1 VLAALLVAVVLVSSL
16 ADPGEA
22 TDSTATSL
30 DTTAAPTTVAGSPVV
45 LSEDGWS
52 SSDPDGDDRV
62 ENEESVALVHDGSG
76 STSWSTVCYANQYL
90 GGKRG
95 VGVVAT
101 LSAPATGQ
109 LDVVFGAT
117 PWTAAV
123 YVADT
128 LPTSFEGWGEP
139 VDTSYSTEATTA
151 SFNLGRPGTY
161 VLVSLQQLAEDPDCT
176 QANPFRGRISEI
188 SFQPAP

>member
-1 VLAALLVAVVLVSSL
+1 MGIRGKLALLVPGLVAV
-16 ADPGEA
+16 
-22 TDSTATSL
+22 
-30 DTTAAPTTVAGSPVV
+30 TVIG
-45 LSEDGWS
+45 
-52 SSDPDGDDRV
+52 
-62 ENEESVALVHDGSG
+62 VALGVTDHQRREQ
-76 STSWSTVCYANQYL
+76 TEEMRTRHQLLLEA
-90 GGKRG
+90 
-95 VGVVAT
+95 VGV
-101 LSAPATGQ
+101 
-109 LDVVFGAT
+109 
-117 PWTAAV
+117 TAAV

-139 VDTSYSTEATTA
+139 VDTSYNTEATTA